1 MPFDFHGAEAGPEST
16 IPGFM
21 TPGIQE
27 ARATG
32 HNLVFIVVDWGF
44 RIRRASRE
52 EWPAGVSGI
61 EDFAHPLVK
70 LRKDCLDGPDGIPV
84 LADGIADFAQGNAAE
99 QGDRTAVGEFFG
111 EVTPEGFQLFFGQIL
126 SIPG

>member
-16 IPGFM
+16 IF
-21 TPGIQE
+21 
-27 ARATG
+27 
-32 HNLVFIVVDWGF
+32 LVF
-44 RIRRASRE
+44 RIRQEKGRNGLQ
-52 EWPAGVSGI
+52 GVSGI
-61 EDFAHPLVK
+61 EDFAHPLVE
-70 LRKDCLDGPDGIPV
+70 LRKDCLDGHDGIPV